1 MTRLRSHLHYNNSG
15 QPPRAEAES
24 PPPGVVEVRARK
36 PSDAGGEGEE
46 LFLGKAILIVSILGL
61 LWIAL
66 ISFFISRMPP
76 E

>member
-1 MTRLRSHLHYNNSG
+1 MTRLRSHLHSNDSG
-15 QPPRAEAES
+15 
-24 PPPGVVEVRARK
+24 PPPQAKSGLPTPGVIEVPGRK
-36 PSDAGGEGEE
+36 PSEGGGGEE

-76 E
+76 Q